1 MEYPLLSK
9 EGKNLGKIR
18 LNPQVFDGKV
28 NLALLAQAV
37 YCYLNNL
44 HSVKKASAKTRAEVK
59 GSRAKPWRQ
68 KGTGRARV
76 GDIRNPLWRK
86 GGVVFGPKPR
96 YVYKNIP
103 KKMKAQALKSALNAK
118 FKDKELFILEDLKV
132 DSKKT
137 KDFLKIIKALNL
149 NKRSL
154 FVDENFSPEALLS
167 VKNLKNI
174 ELARAQDLNAYQV
187 LNYKNLILTLN
198 SLKVLEERIIKRN

>member
-9 EGKNLGKIR
+9 EGKNLKKIK
-18 LNPQVFDGKV
+18 LNSQIFDGKV
-28 NLALLAQAV
+28 NLALLAQVV

-44 HSVKKASAKTRAEVK
+44 HSVKKASSKTRAEVK
-59 GSRAKPWRQ
+59 GSGAKPWRQ

-76 GDIRNPLWRK
+76 GEIRNPLWRK

-103 KKMKAQALKSALNAK
+103 KKMKALALKSALNAK

-132 DSKKT
+132 NSKKT

-154 FVDENFSPEALLS
+154 FVDENFSQEVLLS
-167 VKNLKNI
+167 TKNLKNI
-174 ELARAQDLNAYQV
+174 ELVRAKDLNAYQV

-198 SLKVLEERIIKRN
+198 SLKVLEERIIKKN

>member
-9 EGKNLGKIR
+9 EGKNLRNIE
-18 LNPQVFDGKV
+18 LNPQIFDGKV
-28 NLALLAQAV
+28 NLGLLTQAV

-44 HSVKKASAKTRAEVK
+44 HSIRKASTKTRAEVK
-59 GSRAKPWRQ
+59 GSGAKPWRQ

-76 GDIRNPLWRK
+76 GEIRNPLWRK

-132 DSKKT
+132 NSKKT

-154 FVDENFSPEALLS
+154 FVDENFSPKILLS

-174 ELARAQDLNAYQV
+174 ELVRAKDLNAYQV
-187 LNYKNLILTLN
+187 LNYKNLILTL
-198 SLKVLEERIIKRN
+198 